1 MPRSCLAASH
11 LARTRWPSVQKKQ
24 KTAVDPLERELI
36 DGGLSS
42 EMAATADLLRALGL
56 DAAVATRETLYY
68 PDDILTSEGPYGFT
82 TKGSSNTN
90 EGEVFGFPE

>member
-1 MPRSCLAASH
+1 
-11 LARTRWPSVQKKQ
+11 
-24 KTAVDPLERELI
+24 
-36 DGGLSS
+36 
-42 EMAATADLLRALGL
+42 MAATADLLRALGL